1 MNKVGI
7 IGLFGVLCFQ
17 VVASAQQVVKDFN
30 KEDADKFAQIVA
42 TREVARGNYVV
53 CSRLLK
59 EKQAMFK
66 SMIGVLEKDHAL
78 KSAFS
83 YTYDSDQLSLFQL
96 STNAVKKGEQP
107 KRTLVKK
114 FKNKEEAAPLVRLML
129 HRQRLEGQ
137 IIVLAQLAEE
147 QRQDNARWDEH
158 LRKTF
163 SLAPSSQYQLKKVS
177 DNKFQL
183 ILVEKKK

>member
-17 VVASAQQVVKDFN
+17 IASAQQVVREFN

-53 CSRLLK
+53 CARLLK

-66 SMIGVLEKDHAL
+66 SMIAVLEKDHAL
-78 KSAFS
+78 KPAYP
-83 YTYDSDQLSLFQL
+83 YTYDADQCSLYQL

-137 IIVLAQLAEE
+137 MTVLAQLAAE
-147 QRQDNARWDEH
+147 QRKDNERWDEH

-163 SLAPSSQYQLKKVS
+163 SLAPSSQYQLKKIS
-177 DNKFQL
+177 DGKFQL
-183 ILVEKKK
+183 ILIEKKK